1 MYVRAKYDFWL
12 GAMIFITGL
21 ATIAIGGL
29 LGYTGADLAKEAKN
43 EGISDRTVSLLMPCG
58 FSRRFFNF

>member
-12 GAMIFITGL
+12 GVMVFITGL

-29 LGYTGADLAKEAKN
+29 LGYIGADLAKESKK
-43 EGISDRTVSLLMPCG
+43 
-58 FSRRFFNF
+58 